1 MSLPEPDA
9 LKRYSAGFVL
19 TKFQSGTDMDLID
32 ASEHVNIFKLEA
44 IELSV
49 EDLARKKK

>member
-1 MSLPEPDA
+1 
-9 LKRYSAGFVL
+9 
-19 TKFQSGTDMDLID
+19 MDLID